1 MHLLKQQTMYDTK
14 LPVNFQSWNEFYDEL
29 VRLGQIQPTIDI
41 IRIRVFTTSSV
52 AYTSQNEDRSF
63 TQYLTYERKY
73 IDQMCL
79 TELRRARGDSSHMS
93 FTVDELT
100 ELIRLVSN
108 QASRL
113 KHWDLLVKLNEELL
127 AQQVRE
133 KDRHSYRTVSG
144 HEFNAD

>member
-1 MHLLKQQTMYDTK
+1 MNLLKQRNMYKTD

-41 IRIRVFTTSSV
+41 IQIRVFNTSS
-52 AYTSQNEDRSF
+52 ASLASFNNDRSF
-63 TQYLTYERKY
+63 TQYLTYERTY

-79 TELRRARGDSSHMS
+79 AELRRARADSSHRT
-93 FTVDELT
+93 FTIDELT

-127 AQQVRE
+127 AQQVR
-133 KDRHSYRTVSG
+133 KKNQHSYRTVSG
-144 HEFNAD
+144 HESKSD

>member
-1 MHLLKQQTMYDTK
+1 MNVLKQRTMYKTD

-41 IRIRVFTTSSV
+41 IRIRVFTTSTVS
-52 AYTSQNEDRSF
+52 YTSKNEDRSF
-63 TQYLTYERKY
+63 TQYLAYERKY

-79 TELRRARGDSSHMS
+79 AELRRARADSSHMS

-113 KHWDLLVKLNEELL
+113 KHWDLLIKLNEELL

-133 KDRHSYRTVSG
+133 KDRHYYRTVSG
-144 HEFNAD
+144 HESKSD

>member
-1 MHLLKQQTMYDTK
+1 MNVLKQRTMYKTD

-41 IRIRVFTTSSV
+41 IRIRVFNTPTVSHTSLNRDHSI
-52 AYTSQNEDRSF
+52 
-63 TQYLTYERKY
+63 TQYLTYERTY

-79 TELRRARGDSSHMS
+79 AELRWARADSSHMS

-113 KHWDLLVKLNEELL
+113 NHWDLLVKLNKELL

-133 KDRHSYRTVSG
+133 KDRINYRTVAG
-144 HEFNAD
+144 HESYSD